1 VVGALK
7 NEAISE
13 RFRRWHLRDVLVAA
27 QVTLSVVLLISSL
40 LVLRS
45 LQQAL
50 RLNLGFDPERA
61 VSISFDLGLEGYSE
75 DRGRTFQRS
84 VVERVSALPGI
95 VSAGAIDHMPL
106 RFGMEVVPFSIVGR
120 PLPPSDRMPAGVIY
134 SISPGYLTAAG
145 TRLLSG
151 RGIDENDRASSPRVA
166 LINITFARAVLQ
178 GEEPI
183 GKRFR
188 IGRPPAGDPIEI
200 VGVVED
206 GKYQSLGEDPTP
218 AVFVPLSQR
227 YGSWTTVVARTP
239 LPLGEGL
246 RAIRDAVLQLDP
258 ALTLF
263 NTGTLKDQL
272 ALPFFPVRVA
282 VSVLGTFGLIAVV
295 LSATGVFALVAYAV
309 SRRTRE
315 IGIRIA
321 MGAGCGQVLRA
332 VLARTLAL
340 WIAGSCLG
348 TAMALAA
355 SRLLSSMLYGVS
367 PSDPVAYGSALLL
380 MATAAL
386 LACWYPAYRAM
397 RVNPALTLR
406 QE

>member
-1 VVGALK
+1 M
-7 NEAISE
+7 I
-13 RFRRWHLRDVLVAA
+13 
-27 QVTLSVVLLISSL
+27 
-40 LVLRS
+40 
-45 LQQAL
+45 
-50 RLNLGFDPERA
+50 
-61 VSISFDLGLEGYSE
+61 
-75 DRGRTFQRS
+75 
-84 VVERVSALPGI
+84 ERVSALPG
-95 VSAGAIDHMPL
+95 VMSAGAIDHMPL
-106 RFGMEVVPFSIVGR
+106 RFGMEVAPFSIVG
-120 PLPPSDRMPAGVIY
+120 S
-134 SISPGYLTAAG
+134 
-145 TRLLSG
+145 
-151 RGIDENDRASSPRVA
+151 
-166 LINITFARAVLQ
+166 
-178 GEEPI
+178 
-183 GKRFR
+183 
-188 IGRPPAGDPIEI
+188 RPPTGDPIEI

-206 GKYQSLGEDPTP
+206 GKYQSLGEDPTL

-227 YGSWTTVVARTP
+227 YGSWTTVTP
-239 LPLGEGL
+239 LPLGQGL

-367 PSDPVAYGSALLL
+367 PSDPVAYGLALLL
-380 MATAAL
+380 MATVAL